1 VAGQLAG
8 KVGIVTGG
16 GSGIGRATALAM
28 AREGAKLTIADVN
41 DLGGR
46 ETVKAIQELG
56 GEALFIHADMASA
69 SDVVAMVERTVS
81 AYGKLDCAFNN
92 AGIFADGGTRIAD
105 LDDAIWNQVIAVNLT
120 GVYLCIKHEIPAMLA
135 NGGGV
140 IVNTA
145 STVGLAAQSDSPAY
159 VASKHGVVGLTRSTA
174 LEYGRQGIRA
184 NAVCPGM
191 THTEMWEQ
199 GQRAL
204 DPAEAAARQAKVDG
218 DSPMRRMGRPE
229 EMGDA
234 VVWLCSDAASY
245 VNGHALVV
253 DGGDLAAWRTNYWS

>member
-1 VAGQLAG
+1 
-8 KVGIVTGG
+8 
-16 GSGIGRATALAM
+16 
-28 AREGAKLTIADVN
+28 
-41 DLGGR
+41 
-46 ETVKAIQELG
+46 
-56 GEALFIHADMASA
+56 
-69 SDVVAMVERTVS
+69 
-81 AYGKLDCAFNN
+81 
-92 AGIFADGGTRIAD
+92 
-105 LDDAIWNQVIAVNLT
+105 
-120 GVYLCIKHEIPAMLA
+120 MLA